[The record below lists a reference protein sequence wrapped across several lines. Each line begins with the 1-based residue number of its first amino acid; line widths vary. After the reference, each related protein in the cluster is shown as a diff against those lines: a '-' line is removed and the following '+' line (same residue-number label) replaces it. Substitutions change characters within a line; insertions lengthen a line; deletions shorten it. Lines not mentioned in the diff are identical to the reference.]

1 MPVADLHGSG
11 AELNARA
18 RGLFTQTQGGPG
30 ETAQRTPAIVRL
42 KPGHHK
48 VDFDF
53 TALSFTAL
61 DNVHFRYRLVG
72 VDDDWVERTDPRNV
86 SYPRLPANSYTFRVQ
101 ACNHAGV
108 WNLDGAQLSFIVTPF
123 FYQTWSFRAAALA
136 AFTLVLIAIVR
147 YVSFRRLRLRL
158 HELEQQAALHKER
171 GRIAKD
177 IHDDLGANLTQIAL
191 LGELAQQDRGE
202 PDKAAERVGKISTTA
217 RQAIKSLDEIVWA
230 VNPRNDTLSHLI
242 DYAGQFA
249 LDYLRLAGIR
259 CRLDFPEQ
267 APVREVSTDV
277 RHNLFLAI
285 KEALNNIVK
294 HARATEVWLRA
305 SADAHA
311 LRFSVEDN
319 GCGFDHAPD
328 DATADGLRNMRQRL
342 AEIGGRCQI
351 ESRVGG
357 GTKVT
362 FELPW
367 PKT

>member
-1 MPVADLHGSG
+1 
-11 AELNARA
+11 
-18 RGLFTQTQGGPG
+18 
-30 ETAQRTPAIVRL
+30 
-42 KPGHHK
+42 
-48 VDFDF
+48 
-53 TALSFTAL
+53 
-61 DNVHFRYRLVG
+61 
-72 VDDDWVERTDPRNV
+72 V
-86 SYPRLPANSYTFRVQ
+86 SYPRLPANTYTFRVQ

-108 WNLDGAQLSFIVTPF
+108 WNLDGAQLAFVVTPF
-123 FYQTWSFRAAALA
+123 FWQTWSFRATALA
-136 AFTLVLIAIVR
+136 AFTLVLVAIVR
-147 YVSFRRLRLRL
+147 YVSFRRLRVRL

-267 APVREVSTDV
+267 APAREVSTDV

-294 HARATEVWLRA
+294 HARASEVWLRA
-305 SADAHA
+305 SADANG

-319 GCGFDHAPD
+319 GCGFDRAPD

-342 AEIGGRCQI
+342 AEIGGECKI
-351 ESRVGG
+351 ESKSGA
-357 GTKVT
+357 GTRVT
-362 FELPW
+362 FQLPW